1 MRNVNLIPIRDEWT
15 NSPYDIRQRVNF
27 NGYYNLPFGE
37 GRRFMN
43 HSGVLDQV
51 LGGWSTDLVFFAQ
64 TGKPFGVSPTGVTTA
79 GGASSRATLIGDP
92 WAGGGTPD
100 PSNPIAAS
108 ACPATVHNKRNWYN
122 PCAFAN
128 PPAGSTIP
136 KSGAGSQITGE
147 AQAIAYLGGKTN
159 ILHGPGYQRVNM
171 SLFKDFRVWRENVFE
186 FRADSFNL
194 LNEPSYAIGN
204 SGDGPTAG
212 QITGT
217 QSMQS
222 NTPDARFFQL
232 SAKFKF

>member
-1 MRNVNLIPIRDEWT
+1 M
-15 NSPYDIRQRVNF
+15 
-27 NGYYNLPFGE
+27 
-37 GRRFMN
+37 
-43 HSGVLDQV
+43 
-51 LGGWSTDLVFFAQ
+51 
-64 TGKPFGVSPTGVTTA
+64 
-79 GGASSRATLIGDP
+79 GDP

-108 ACPATVHNKRNWYN
+108 ACPTTIHNKANWYN

-136 KSGAGSQITGE
+136 KSGAGSEITGE

-159 ILHGPGYQRVNM
+159 ILHGPGYQRINM
-171 SLFKDFRVWRENVFE
+171 SLFKDFPVWREQLLE
-186 FRADSFNL
+186 FRADCFNV
-194 LNEPSYAIGN
+194 LNEPSYGIGN

-217 QSMQS
+217 QSFQS

-232 SAKFKF
+232 SAKYKF